1 MKKLIATVLSTV
13 MVSGS
18 FAALAVDYGE
28 EYENHPQQQTS
39 QIFSDVP
46 STHWAFDY
54 IGEMAQREVISGY
67 PDGRFLPE
75 NQVTRAEFAKIMV
88 CAAGMRVSNTNQTS
102 FTDVYTS
109 DWYCPYIEAAKE
121 YLTGYSTAS
130 GMVYRPTTPALRED
144 IAVALVKLKGYDTSV
159 VDESI
164 LNMFSDSYSISDSA
178 KKYVAVAVERGLI
191 SGYDDNTFRGQ
202 ATITRAEAATM
213 LWRAFQYG
221 NDNKVTDS
229 SENSNVQ
236 ATNSP
241 QATRIPEADSPSEST
256 GEPEAAGKP
265 YKVDTLKSVNLNYPT
280 LHSTYDYEGEKIYYL
295 YGTEVYELD
304 PYTGD
309 TRSIYDA
316 SGLTLPVTEMQE
328 REVTKTITKTVPV
341 ENEESPEPAVQ
352 EDEPE
357 NGGSIEADSSVE
369 ADGEIGETDPAA
381 EPEQEVEE
389 DEQPQTQEITE
400 EVTEI
405 IQEEVVVKEYSAYIP
420 EQIIY
425 DKFNDR
431 LILNGYFS
439 RLEQPFKEASDKE
452 EYRVAYDITNDEIC
466 IDFYVEFESE
476 GLNGNVALQCF
487 IAKDRIV
494 LNYANPVLYNIESNT
509 QTHLGYESSMRENR
523 YFWTAG
529 NDLYVYSY
537 EDHGSGFN
545 GFNIFQYDFSSGFEY
560 ITHIEATQMGVNGQY
575 VYYSS
580 NEGAGSNSSVKMHK
594 LDMNTGNIEE
604 LNITTDDGRCTVM
617 DMQPIR
623 LYNEVFIPVSDEHF
637 VFYDTAADAFR
648 VLTKN

>member
-1 MKKLIATVLSTV
+1 MSMKRLVATVLSVVTV
-13 MVSGS
+13 CSS
-18 FAALAVDYGE
+18 FTALAVDYGG
-28 EYENHPQQQTS
+28 EYENRPQQQTS
-39 QIFSDVP
+39 QNFSDVP

-54 IGEMAQREVISGY
+54 IDEMAQREVISGY

-102 FTDVYTS
+102 FTDVYIS

-229 SENSNVQ
+229 FENSTSQTTNSPQ

-241 QATRIPEADSPSEST
+241 QTTRSPEATGIPKTT
-256 GEPEAAGKP
+256 GEPEAAEKP

-295 YGTEVYELD
+295 EGTEVYELD

-316 SGLTLPVTEMQE
+316 SDLTFQ
-328 REVTKTITKTVPV
+328 
-341 ENEESPEPAVQ
+341 
-352 EDEPE
+352 
-357 NGGSIEADSSVE
+357 
-369 ADGEIGETDPAA
+369 
-381 EPEQEVEE
+381 VEE
-389 DEQPQTQEITE
+389 TQDDEE
-400 EVTEI
+400 
-405 IQEEVVVKEYSAYIP
+405 KEYSSYIP

-439 RLEQPFKEASDKE
+439 QLEEPFMEPSDKE
-452 EYRVAYDITNDEIC
+452 KYRVTYDITNDEI
-466 IDFYVEFESE
+466 YLEFGPDDNSTIEI
-476 GLNGNVALQCF
+476 LAFL
-487 IAKDRIV
+487 AKNKV
-494 LNYANPVLYNIESNT
+494 LVKYSFSNYAHIINEDSGSETGINISSFTKDEKSFWEFNNNLY
-509 QTHLGYESSMRENR
+509 
-523 YFWTAG
+523 
-529 NDLYVYSY
+529 LYRVEYTGDY
-537 EDHGSGFN
+537 A
-545 GFNIFQYDFSSGFEY
+545 IFKYDFSDDFEFV
-560 ITHIEATQMGVNGQY
+560 TRVDATQMGVNGQY

-594 LDMNTGNIEE
+594 LDMNTGDIEE
-604 LNITTDDGRCTVM
+604 LDITTDDDRCMVM

-623 LYNEVFIPVSDEHF
+623 LNNEVFIPVSDDHF

>member
-1 MKKLIATVLSTV
+1 MSMKRLVATVLSVVTV
-13 MVSGS
+13 CSS
-18 FAALAVDYGE
+18 FTALAVDYGE
-28 EYENHPQQQTS
+28 EYENRPQQQTS
-39 QIFSDVP
+39 QNFSDVP

-54 IGEMAQREVISGY
+54 IDEMAQREVISGY

-102 FTDVYTS
+102 FTDVYIS

-164 LNMFSDSYSISDSA
+164 LNMFSDRYSISDSA
-178 KKYVAVAVERGLI
+178 RKYVAVAVERGLI

-229 SENSNVQ
+229 FENSTSQTTNSPQ

-241 QATRIPEADSPSEST
+241 QTTRSPEATGIPETT
-256 GEPEAAGKP
+256 GEPEAAEKP

-295 YGTEVYELD
+295 EGTEVYELD

-316 SGLTLPVTEMQE
+316 SDLTFQ
-328 REVTKTITKTVPV
+328 
-341 ENEESPEPAVQ
+341 
-352 EDEPE
+352 
-357 NGGSIEADSSVE
+357 
-369 ADGEIGETDPAA
+369 
-381 EPEQEVEE
+381 VEE
-389 DEQPQTQEITE
+389 TQDDEE
-400 EVTEI
+400 
-405 IQEEVVVKEYSAYIP
+405 KEYSSYIP

-439 RLEQPFKEASDKE
+439 QLEEPFMEPSDKE
-452 EYRVAYDITNDEIC
+452 KYRVTYDITNDEI
-466 IDFYVEFESE
+466 YLEFGPDDNSTIEI
-476 GLNGNVALQCF
+476 LAFL
-487 IAKDRIV
+487 AKNKV
-494 LNYANPVLYNIESNT
+494 LVKYSFSNYAHIINEDSGSETGINISSFTKDEKSFWEFNNNLY
-509 QTHLGYESSMRENR
+509 
-523 YFWTAG
+523 
-529 NDLYVYSY
+529 LYRVEYTGDY
-537 EDHGSGFN
+537 A
-545 GFNIFQYDFSSGFEY
+545 IFKYDFSDDFEFV
-560 ITHIEATQMGVNGQY
+560 TRVDATQMGVNGQY

-580 NEGAGSNSSVKMHK
+580 NEGVGSNSSVKMHK
-594 LDMNTGNIEE
+594 LDMNTGDIEE
-604 LNITTDDGRCTVM
+604 LDITTDDDRCMVM

-623 LYNEVFIPVSDEHF
+623 LNNEVFIPVSDDHF

>member
-39 QIFSDVP
+39 QSFSDVP

-295 YGTEVYELD
+295 DGTEVYELD

-309 TRSIYDA
+309 ARSIYDA
-316 SGLTLPVTEMQE
+316 SDLTFQA
-328 REVTKTITKTVPV
+328 
-341 ENEESPEPAVQ
+341 EETQ
-352 EDEPE
+352 DDEE
-357 NGGSIEADSSVE
+357 
-369 ADGEIGETDPAA
+369 
-381 EPEQEVEE
+381 
-389 DEQPQTQEITE
+389 
-400 EVTEI
+400 
-405 IQEEVVVKEYSAYIP
+405 KEYSSYIP

-439 RLEQPFKEASDKE
+439 HLEEPFKEPSDKE
-452 EYRVAYDITNDEIC
+452 KYRVTYDITNDEI
-466 IDFYVEFESE
+466 YLEFGPDDNSTIEILTFLAE
-476 GLNGNVALQCF
+476 N
-487 IAKDRIV
+487 KV
-494 LNYANPVLYNIESNT
+494 LVKYSFSNYAHIINEDSGSETGINISSFTKDEKSFWEFNNNLY
-509 QTHLGYESSMRENR
+509 
-523 YFWTAG
+523 
-529 NDLYVYSY
+529 LYRVEYTGDY
-537 EDHGSGFN
+537 AVFK
-545 GFNIFQYDFSSGFEY
+545 YDFSDDFEFV
-560 ITHIEATQMGVNGQY
+560 TRVDATQMGVNGQY

>member
-1 MKKLIATVLSTV
+1 MKKVIATVLSTV

-39 QIFSDVP
+39 QSFSDVP

-295 YGTEVYELD
+295 DGTEVYELD

-316 SGLTLPVTEMQE
+316 SDLTFQA
-328 REVTKTITKTVPV
+328 
-341 ENEESPEPAVQ
+341 EETQ
-352 EDEPE
+352 DDEE
-357 NGGSIEADSSVE
+357 
-369 ADGEIGETDPAA
+369 
-381 EPEQEVEE
+381 
-389 DEQPQTQEITE
+389 
-400 EVTEI
+400 
-405 IQEEVVVKEYSAYIP
+405 KEYSSYIP

-439 RLEQPFKEASDKE
+439 HLEEPFKEPRDKE
-452 EYRVAYDITNDEIC
+452 KYRVTYDITNDEI
-466 IDFYVEFESE
+466 YLEFGPDDNSTIEILTFLAE
-476 GLNGNVALQCF
+476 N
-487 IAKDRIV
+487 KV
-494 LNYANPVLYNIESNT
+494 LVKYSFSNYAHIINEDSGSETGINISSFTKDEKSFWEFNNNLY
-509 QTHLGYESSMRENR
+509 
-523 YFWTAG
+523 
-529 NDLYVYSY
+529 LYRVEYTGDY
-537 EDHGSGFN
+537 AVFK
-545 GFNIFQYDFSSGFEY
+545 YDFSDDFEFV
-560 ITHIEATQMGVNGQY
+560 TRVDATQMGVNGQY

-617 DMQPIR
+617 DMQSIR

>member
-39 QIFSDVP
+39 QSFSDVP

-130 GMVYRPTTPALRED
+130 EMVYRPTTPALRED

-229 SENSNVQ
+229 FENSTSQTTNSPQ

-241 QATRIPEADSPSEST
+241 QTTRSPEATGIPETT
-256 GEPEAAGKP
+256 GEPEAAEKP

-295 YGTEVYELD
+295 EGTEVYELD

-316 SGLTLPVTEMQE
+316 SDLTFQ
-328 REVTKTITKTVPV
+328 
-341 ENEESPEPAVQ
+341 
-352 EDEPE
+352 
-357 NGGSIEADSSVE
+357 
-369 ADGEIGETDPAA
+369 
-381 EPEQEVEE
+381 VEE
-389 DEQPQTQEITE
+389 TQDDEE
-400 EVTEI
+400 
-405 IQEEVVVKEYSAYIP
+405 KEYSSYIP

-439 RLEQPFKEASDKE
+439 QLEEPFMEPSDKE
-452 EYRVAYDITNDEIC
+452 KYRVTYDITNDEI
-466 IDFYVEFESE
+466 YLEFGPDDNSTIEI
-476 GLNGNVALQCF
+476 LAFL
-487 IAKDRIV
+487 AKNKV
-494 LNYANPVLYNIESNT
+494 LVKYSFSNYAHIINEDSGSETGINISSFTKDEKSFWEFNNNLY
-509 QTHLGYESSMRENR
+509 
-523 YFWTAG
+523 
-529 NDLYVYSY
+529 LYRVEYTGDY
-537 EDHGSGFN
+537 A
-545 GFNIFQYDFSSGFEY
+545 IFKYDFSDDFEFV
-560 ITHIEATQMGVNGQY
+560 TRVDATQMGVNGQY

-580 NEGAGSNSSVKMHK
+580 NEGVGSNSSVKMHK
-594 LDMNTGNIEE
+594 LDMNTGDIEE
-604 LNITTDDGRCTVM
+604 LDITTDDDRCMVM

-623 LYNEVFIPVSDEHF
+623 LNNEVFIPVSDDHF

>member
-1 MKKLIATVLSTV
+1 MKKVIATVLSTV

-39 QIFSDVP
+39 QSFSDVP

-241 QATRIPEADSPSEST
+241 QATRIPEEDSPSEST

-295 YGTEVYELD
+295 DGTEVYELD

-316 SGLTLPVTEMQE
+316 SDLTFQA
-328 REVTKTITKTVPV
+328 
-341 ENEESPEPAVQ
+341 EETQ
-352 EDEPE
+352 DDEE
-357 NGGSIEADSSVE
+357 
-369 ADGEIGETDPAA
+369 
-381 EPEQEVEE
+381 
-389 DEQPQTQEITE
+389 
-400 EVTEI
+400 
-405 IQEEVVVKEYSAYIP
+405 KEYSSYIP

-439 RLEQPFKEASDKE
+439 HLEEPFKEPRDKE
-452 EYRVAYDITNDEIC
+452 KYRVTYDITNDEI
-466 IDFYVEFESE
+466 YLEFGPDDNSTIEILTFLAE
-476 GLNGNVALQCF
+476 N
-487 IAKDRIV
+487 KV
-494 LNYANPVLYNIESNT
+494 LVKYSFSNYAHIINEDSGSETGINISSFTKDEKSFWEFNNNLY
-509 QTHLGYESSMRENR
+509 
-523 YFWTAG
+523 
-529 NDLYVYSY
+529 LYRVEYTGDY
-537 EDHGSGFN
+537 AVFK
-545 GFNIFQYDFSSGFEY
+545 YDFSDDFEFV
-560 ITHIEATQMGVNGQY
+560 TRVDATQMGVNGQY

>member
-39 QIFSDVP
+39 QSFSDVP

-130 GMVYRPTTPALRED
+130 EMVYRPTTPALRED

-221 NDNKVTDS
+221 NDNKVTDTS
-229 SENSNVQ
+229 GTTDISQNSGSQNANNQ
-236 ATNSP
+236 QSTS
-241 QATRIPEADSPSEST
+241 DSQTSN
-256 GEPEAAGKP
+256 KQ
-265 YKVDTLKSVNLNYPT
+265 YKIDTLANADLEYMF
-280 LHSTYDYEGEKIYYL
+280 TYDGENIYYVS
-295 YGTEVYELD
+295 GTEIYELD

-316 SGLTLPVTEMQE
+316 SDLTFQLKEMQDK
-328 REVTKTITKTVPV
+328 EVTKTITKTVPV
-341 ENEESPEPAVQ
+341 EKNENYEPA
-352 EDEPE
+352 EEKDEPE
-357 NGGSIEADSSVE
+357 SSYSS
-369 ADGEIGETDPAA
+369 ETDEETDSTEPASEA
-381 EPEQEVEE
+381 EHE
-389 DEQPQTQEITE
+389 DEQPETQEITE

-405 IQEEVVVKEYSAYIP
+405 VQEEVVVAEFSDYMP
-420 EQIIY
+420 VQIIY
-425 DKFNDR
+425 DEYNDR
-431 LILNGYFS
+431 LIMDGFYTCV
-439 RLEQPFKEASDKE
+439 EEKFKLPQTGIQYSA
-452 EYRVAYDITNDEIC
+452 AYDITNDEYFIKSDFNSEYGAEIKC
-466 IDFYVEFESE
+466 FAAKDKAVIDFPQKW
-476 GLNGNVALQCF
+476 GDCNVF
-487 IAKDRIV
+487 
-494 LNYANPVLYNIESNT
+494 LYNYDT
-509 QTHLGYESSMRENR
+509 MTDLGLVVNYHPAQSYVHFWTVDNNLYFLDKGYINR
-523 YFWTAG
+523 YSFSGDSKQLCYTG
-529 NDLYVYSY
+529 NKIGIKG
-537 EDHGSGFN
+537 E
-545 GFNIFQYDFSSGFEY
+545 
-560 ITHIEATQMGVNGQY
+560 Y
-575 VYYSS
+575 VYYTPSDS
-580 NEGAGSNSSVKMHK
+580 PSYLSEIYKINV
-594 LDMNTGNIEE
+594 NTGDIEKLRITSDEMRCDVTDMMPVERSNIW
-604 LNITTDDGRCTVM
+604 NI
-617 DMQPIR
+617 
-623 LYNEVFIPVSDEHF
+623 FIPISDNNI
-637 VFYDTAADAFR
+637 VFYDQAAKAFR
-648 VLTKN
+648 RLTTND

>member
-1 MKKLIATVLSTV
+1 MKKVIATVLSTV

-39 QIFSDVP
+39 QSFSDVP

-295 YGTEVYELD
+295 DGTEVYELD

-316 SGLTLPVTEMQE
+316 SDLTFQA
-328 REVTKTITKTVPV
+328 
-341 ENEESPEPAVQ
+341 EETQ
-352 EDEPE
+352 DDEE
-357 NGGSIEADSSVE
+357 
-369 ADGEIGETDPAA
+369 
-381 EPEQEVEE
+381 
-389 DEQPQTQEITE
+389 
-400 EVTEI
+400 
-405 IQEEVVVKEYSAYIP
+405 KEYSSYIP

-439 RLEQPFKEASDKE
+439 HLEEPFKEPRDKE
-452 EYRVAYDITNDEIC
+452 KYRVTYDITNDEI
-466 IDFYVEFESE
+466 YLEFGPDDNSTIEILTFLAE
-476 GLNGNVALQCF
+476 N
-487 IAKDRIV
+487 KV
-494 LNYANPVLYNIESNT
+494 LVKYSFSNYAHIINEDSGSETGINISSFTKDEKSFWEFNNNLY
-509 QTHLGYESSMRENR
+509 
-523 YFWTAG
+523 
-529 NDLYVYSY
+529 LYRVEYTGDY
-537 EDHGSGFN
+537 AVFK
-545 GFNIFQYDFSSGFEY
+545 YDFSDDFEFV
-560 ITHIEATQMGVNGQY
+560 TRVDATQMGVNGQY